1 MKDKILKIFSS
12 NIKIKVTGKNI
23 NNFLKRLIYNN
34 INIIK
39 VVNISYKEA
48 DLIINYQDLEKINKY
63 KTIYNIE
70 VIEYQGKLKLL
81 KLIKKNIF
89 IISFL
94 ILGLIIIY
102 ILSNVIFS
110 VEVIHSNSS
119 IIKLLE
125 KELNYYGIKKYS
137 FVKSYNEIE
146 KIENKILKDNKDN
159 LEWLEITR
167 EGTKYIVRVEE
178 RIINKDNQD
187 TAIYNITASKNAI
200 IKVIEATKGEKQK
213 EVNNYVTKGEVIIS
227 PYITMPNNEKVLSS
241 AKGSVLGEVW
251 YTINIEYPYSYN
263 EISYTGKSKKVWTF
277 TFLNKRISLFDF
289 KKYKSFNKDT
299 KVIFKDNISSLSLN
313 KEYQYETKVIND
325 ILTYDEVKE
334 KAINLAKK
342 KLKDKYN
349 SIKDITK
356 VITINEE
363 DLGEKLSLT
372 LFVTC
377 TEDITSYSRL
387 DPNQNIQE

>member
-94 ILGLIIIY
+94 ILSLIIIY

-110 VEVIHSNSS
+110 VEVIHSNSN

-227 PYITMPNNEKVLSS
+227 PYITMPNNEKVLGS

-372 LFVTC
+372 LFITC

>member
-70 VIEYQGKLKLL
+70 VKEYQGKLKLL

-94 ILGLIIIY
+94 ILSLIIIY

-200 IKVIEATKGEKQK
+200 IKVIEATKGDKQK

-372 LFVTC
+372 LFITC

>member
-39 VVNISYKEA
+39 VVNVSYKEA

-94 ILGLIIIY
+94 ILSLIIIY

-263 EISYTGKSKKVWTF
+263 EISYTGNSKKVWTF

-372 LFVTC
+372 LFITC

>member
-1 MKDKILKIFSS
+1 MKAKILKIFSS

-119 IIKLLE
+119 IVKLLE

-159 LEWLEITR
+159 LEWLEIIR

-342 KLKDKYN
+342 KLKDKYS
-349 SIKDITK
+349 SIEDITK

-372 LFVTC
+372 LFITC